1 MARGKWITE
10 FERDCIRIG
19 VYYGASGAA
28 IARFLGR
35 TKGGVRNHIERM
47 RDDGT
52 LENVPLAFVREEIG
66 RHIIA
71 REVG

>member
-47 RDDGT
+47 RDEGT
-52 LENVPLAFVREEIG
+52 LGNLPLAFVTDVIG
-66 RHIIA
+66 PNILA
-71 REVG
+71 REVR

>member
-47 RDDGT
+47 RDEGT
-52 LENVPLAFVREEIG
+52 LGNLPLDFVKEEIG

-71 REVG
+71 HEVR